1 MRTFT
6 LNRNGAIAEQGAR
19 FSSTYNSRFG
29 GRPSGPRSSGQGR
42 DIFDGALGATDNLG
56 ALPLLIINQIAATL
70 RQIRMRPADPRP
82 YEIKIQ
88 AQANISTLDM
98 AKIRSIAYVGLG
110 PYIPPLPPPPPPPP
124 VDIEPAAVETV
135 TEKFAPAL
143 IPITVS
149 IFEIRRRLQAYDGP
163 FLAFPP
169 NIKSYLAL
177 TYRSWVSDT
186 IENIKSALQDPSYT
200 NAEKAALNADG
211 AALFMALRSAEN
223 AEQLWQGTPPRIRRY
238 WLNMHRYKIL
248 SYIVESMSPGAEIP
262 EGEIVAPWPKD
273 LLQLSALKP
282 TEPQSPYT
290 RVVAADITPGITPTE
305 PVELLPAPTRIIPA
319 TPSDIS
325 PKQIVRGRE
334 LVKIVGD
341 PSLTIMKAPSFKIGI
356 PVIIGDKELTLW
368 AYHPPVTAPLRDRD
382 DGGEEMRRQL
392 PPLIG
397 RDLESFIFE
406 PETLSGADREG
417 YDELGFFSALW
428 SAAKSAYGSVKKLIG
443 GKAGTAAKGAISMIS
458 PSGKPHVNVAS
469 AAMGAA
475 VQNMIKMIKGMVAK
489 DPKISRA
496 QVEAIL
502 KKRQM
507 LSATDREAILS
518 NVFGGQ
524 GIVVVTP
531 RGAAKTTANLYRAV
545 AHTKEQQEPVTEK
558 LIRTDE
564 RKKVVSAIKSNLS
577 EKLKRPFDPEYL
589 LNGLGAGYLPAAEP
603 VFNLLPKPETSPTRA
618 TVIRSLRS
626 ETQEKDLMQKVNSEK
641 ARIKSYRQKNIFEIG
656 KIKTLIN
663 MLRRVR
669 KGINLDKYVNYFN
682 VAGVRAKILDEKLA
696 NIGTLSGHDSKL
708 GAVPFVLLGL
718 AGLASLLGW
727 QAFDYKKEAEKN
739 EIIRK
744 ELEMIAGGQI
754 SPGEIVDIKS
764 APTTGFVLGN
774 WPVPALLG
782 LLGGGLLI
790 WQLLKK

>member
-1 MRTFT
+1 
-6 LNRNGAIAEQGAR
+6 
-19 FSSTYNSRFG
+19 
-29 GRPSGPRSSGQGR
+29 
-42 DIFDGALGATDNLG
+42 
-56 ALPLLIINQIAATL
+56 
-70 RQIRMRPADPRP
+70 
-82 YEIKIQ
+82 
-88 AQANISTLDM
+88 M
-98 AKIRSIAYVGLG
+98 AKQ
-110 PYIPPLPPPPPPPP
+110 
-124 VDIEPAAVETV
+124 
-135 TEKFAPAL
+135 
-143 IPITVS
+143 
-149 IFEIRRRLQAYDGP
+149 RR
-163 FLAFPP
+163 
-169 NIKSYLAL
+169 
-177 TYRSWVSDT
+177 T
-186 IENIKSALQDPSYT
+186 
-200 NAEKAALNADG
+200 
-211 AALFMALRSAEN
+211 
-223 AEQLWQGTPPRIRRY
+223 GT
-238 WLNMHRYKIL
+238 
-248 SYIVESMSPGAEIP
+248 
-262 EGEIVAPWPKD
+262 
-273 LLQLSALKP
+273 
-282 TEPQSPYT
+282 
-290 RVVAADITPGITPTE
+290 
-305 PVELLPAPTRIIPA
+305 
-319 TPSDIS
+319 
-325 PKQIVRGRE
+325 
-334 LVKIVGD
+334 
-341 PSLTIMKAPSFKIGI
+341 
-356 PVIIGDKELTLW
+356 
-368 AYHPPVTAPLRDRD
+368 
-382 DGGEEMRRQL
+382 
-392 PPLIG
+392 
-397 RDLESFIFE
+397 
-406 PETLSGADREG
+406 
-417 YDELGFFSALW
+417 
-428 SAAKSAYGSVKKLIG
+428 
-443 GKAGTAAKGAISMIS
+443 KAGKAAKGAISMIS

-577 EKLKRPFDPEYL
+577 EKLKRPFDPAYL
-589 LNGLGAGYLPAAEP
+589 LNGLGAGYLPAAQP

-618 TVIRSLRS
+618 TVIRSLQS
-626 ETQEKDLMQKVNSEK
+626 ETQEKALMQKVNSEK

-669 KGINLDKYVNYFN
+669 KGINLDKYVNHFN
-682 VAGVRAKILDEKLA
+682 VAGVRAKILDEKMA
-696 NIGTLSGHDSKL
+696 NIGTLSGHDSSL